1 LSHHCFVF
9 YFILTLFLIHFILE
23 ADTVE
28 WGGGAEEADKP
39 ITWYFILESCDKHYQ
54 PLSNTKYTY

>member
-1 LSHHCFVF
+1 VF